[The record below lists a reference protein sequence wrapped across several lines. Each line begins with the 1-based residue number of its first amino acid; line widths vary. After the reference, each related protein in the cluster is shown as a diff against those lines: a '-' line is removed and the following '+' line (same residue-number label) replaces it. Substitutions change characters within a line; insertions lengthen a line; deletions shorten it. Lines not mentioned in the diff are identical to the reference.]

1 MPISVLLHISNEEAV
16 VGEIEQLPAP
26 TDTSVTLNNPRRRD
40 DKELTYLA
48 ETVVSVIWPMHRI
61 NFIEILPSR
70 EEEELIGFVRE

>member
-16 VGEIEQLPAP
+16 VGEIEQLPTP
-26 TDTSVTLNNPRRRD
+26 SDTSVTLNNPRRRD

>member
-16 VGEIEQLPAP
+16 VGEIEQLPTP